1 MWEWFNRPDNRSE
14 PEVVGANDAT
24 LEARRIAAFALA
36 HSWVEPSTG
45 SAELRAPCFGALP

>member
-14 PEVVGANDAT
+14 PGVVGAKDANPRG
-24 LEARRIAAFALA
+24 ASYRAFALA